1 MVFGD
6 GNDFIYNFTASV
18 DVIAHE
24 ISHALTDHICP
35 LEYEGQSGALNEHL
49 SDVFGVMVRQTVK
62 NQTAEQADWLIGED
76 CLFPGVHG
84 VGLRSL
90 KAPGTAYNDP
100 RIVRLFCSDSSH
112 ATHFRTVANSI
123 ARTKTSR

>member
-49 SDVFGVMVRQTVK
+49 SDVFGIMVRQMVK

-100 RIVRLFCSDSSH
+100 RIVCLLCSDSSP
-112 ATHFRTVANSI
+112 AMYFRAVAK
-123 ARTKTSR
+123 ALPG